1 MKNLLLCE
9 RIRFFQRV
17 HRVPRR
23 DDERRRR
30 RREWIGNDVRQ
41 KCRSFPSP
49 REYVITTSKHD
60 SCATTTKQHSCAT
73 TTEQHSCATTT
84 TTVFTTSTGFE

>member
-49 REYVITTSKHD
+49 REYVITTSKH
-60 SCATTTKQHSCAT
+60 
-73 TTEQHSCATTT
+73 HSCATTT